1 MEKSKTASKNIAIV
15 GGGWAGMAAAIY
27 ATQAGHHATVFE
39 ASHALG
45 GRAKLVNGTLP
56 DGRQVVLDNGQHILI
71 GAYAETL
78 KLMQTVGVNLE
89 NALLRLP
96 LTLQFPDETGNLAG
110 LKLPDWPAP
119 WIVGLDAAW
128 GIATAKGW
136 TWSDKLALLRAA
148 AAWQRGGFVCSPH
161 WSVLQLCERSTPK
174 ISLRVMAELI
184 EPLCL
189 SALNT
194 PAADA
199 SAQVFLRVLQDAMFS
214 PSIKIDAKT
223 SKPVT
228 FGSANLLIPK
238 RDLSN
243 LFPHPAAAWLV
254 QNGGNLLLGERVE
267 AVDYSTAGWQVASK
281 SSNSATS
288 VKQSFDT
295 VIFATSPSNMAV
307 TSINTASS
315 VTNNI
320 AKELQHLLQREVQD
334 WKNSVHA
341 LRYEAIATVYAYA
354 PSAKLPKPMLAL
366 RYDVGNDNG
375 NDTGEAAQNPAQ
387 FVFDRGQLGSETG
400 LLAFVVSAAQGERLD
415 IQRQVIEQGKTQL
428 NLPNLQPIQ
437 TIVEKRATFACRPG
451 LQRPSNQ
458 IAPGLL
464 VCGDYVAGPYPAT
477 LEGAVR
483 SAQQAVALI

>member
-1 MEKSKTASKNIAIV
+1 VSKQISKNIAVV
-15 GGGWAGMAAAIY
+15 GGGWAGMAAAVV

-45 GRAKLVNGTLP
+45 GRARVVSGSHTSTLP
-56 DGRQVVLDNGQHILI
+56 DGTPVTLDNGQHILI
-71 GAYAETL
+71 GAYSETL

-96 LTLQFPDETGNLAG
+96 LTLQFPDKTG

-119 WIVGLDAAW
+119 WVVGLDAAW

-136 TWSDKLALLRAA
+136 TWGDKLTLLRAA
-148 AAWQRGGFVCSPH
+148 YGWQRGGFTCSQH
-161 WSVLQLCERSTPK
+161 LSVLQLCERSNPK
-174 ISLRVMAELI
+174 ITPRVLAELI

-194 PAADA
+194 PPADA

-214 PSIKIDAKT
+214 PSVKIDDKT
-223 SKPVT
+223 T

-254 QNGGNLLLGERVE
+254 KHGGKVLLGERVE
-267 AVDYSTAGWQVASK
+267 HIDYSNAGWQVH
-281 SSNSATS
+281 ATS
-288 VKQSFDT
+288 VKQTFDT
-295 VIFATSPSNMAV
+295 VILAGSPSNMALAG
-307 TSINTASS
+307 INISYEA
-315 VTNNI
+315 TNNI
-320 AKELQHLLQREVQD
+320 AKELENLLRREVLD
-334 WKNSVHA
+334 WQNSVNA

-354 PSAKLPKPMLAL
+354 KGAKLSQPMLAL
-366 RYDVGNDNG
+366 RS
-375 NDTGEAAQNPAQ
+375 DTGADAKPPAQ
-387 FVFDRGQLGSETG
+387 FVFDRGQLGGEQG
-400 LLAFVVSAAQGERLD
+400 LLAFVVSASQGERLD
-415 IQRQVIEQGKTQL
+415 LQNRVIAQGKTQL
-428 NLPNLQPIQ
+428 NLPDLQPIQ
-437 TIVEKRATFACRPG
+437 TIIEKRATFACTPG
-451 LQRPSNQ
+451 LQRPNNQ

-483 SAQQAVALI
+483 SAQQAIKLL

>member
-1 MEKSKTASKNIAIV
+1 MSLTKNIAIV
-15 GGGWAGMAAAIY
+15 GGGWAGMAAAVA

-45 GRAKLVNGTLP
+45 GRARVVSGSHASTLP
-56 DGRQVVLDNGQHILI
+56 DGTPLTLDNGQHILI
-71 GAYAETL
+71 GAYSETL

-96 LTLQFPDETGNLAG
+96 LTLQFPDKTG

-136 TWSDKLALLRAA
+136 TWGDKLALLRAA
-148 AAWQRGGFVCSPH
+148 SGWQRGGFTCSQH
-161 WSVLQLCERSTPK
+161 LTVLQLCQKANPAMTPR
-174 ISLRVMAELI
+174 IMAELI

-214 PSIKIDAKT
+214 PSIDIKSSIDNKT
-223 SKPVT
+223 SKNIT

-254 QNGGNLLLGERVE
+254 KHGGKVLLGERVE
-267 AVDYSTAGWQVASK
+267 SIDYSNAGWQV
-281 SSNSATS
+281 NATTA
-288 VKQSFDT
+288 KQTFDA
-295 VIFATSPSNMAV
+295 VILAGSPSNMTLAG
-307 TSINTASS
+307 INIAYSA
-315 VTNNI
+315 TNNI
-320 AKELQHLLQREVQD
+320 AKELEHLLRREVHTWQ
-334 WKNSVHA
+334 NSVNA
-341 LRYEAIATVYAYA
+341 LRYEAIATVYAY
-354 PSAKLPKPMLAL
+354 SKGAKLSQAMLAL
-366 RYDVGNDNG
+366 RSDSGLDANIDSK
-375 NDTGEAAQNPAQ
+375 NPAQ
-387 FVFDRGQLGSETG
+387 FVFDRGQLGGEHG
-400 LLAFVVSAAQGERLD
+400 LLAFVVSASQGERLD
-415 IQRQVIEQGKTQL
+415 LQNRVIEQGKTQL
-428 NLPNLQPIQ
+428 NLPDLQPIQ
-437 TIVEKRATFACRPG
+437 TIIEKRATFACAPG

-483 SAQQAVALI
+483 SAQQAIKLL